1 MNAPS
6 AIKDRIFPRG
16 DWLCG
21 ALAALIALAVYAWTT
36 APSVTLLDSGEFL
49 TAAQRFGV
57 PHPTGYPL
65 WTLLGWLFLLL
76 PLGNA
81 AWQLALLSGIYGAL
95 AVGLVAMLIR
105 STVRWLAPDPALR
118 PLGTISALALSLA
131 FAFSQSMWSQAVIV
145 EVYTLHALLIGLYL
159 TSLYVWL
166 RRPEGIAPLYWSVF
180 LLSLSFSNHQLA
192 LALAPLPLLVV
203 LLVRRDLFWDLILA
217 AAVAAL
223 IAYLSFALLAN
234 DTAVIKAAIRLT
246 YLVVTILVLALILM
260 RGRLHW
266 KLIAFVP
273 ILLAAGLL
281 PYAYS
286 PLASSTNPPM
296 NWGYTRTPE
305 GFFASFNRSQ
315 YAGSLSH
322 LSLSVFSK
330 TLGVANERDLAAPD
344 SDATTTSP
352 LKTLQTWS
360 AFFWEKIIASF
371 TLLGVLFFF
380 AAFLGALRAPL
391 PLRVWIYLSL
401 LAFCLAM
408 CLQPTL
414 EHATIDNAGWWV
426 QMPYHTYTNFLF
438 ALLAGIGAFVTLRAL
453 GQRVPRLR
461 PLTWALLLLPVWPLW
476 QNFAACSQRGHWFGW
491 QFGHD
496 MLAPLPKGSV
506 LFGGTDPGR
515 FVPTYLIFGESALPP
530 GRRIDPAFDRRDLY
544 LITQNG
550 LADQFYLPYIR
561 DQYTTDRPPVR
572 GAFER
577 WLGRD
582 HTYPQEPLALPTAAE
597 VHRISEKA
605 GEQWQ
610 KTHPDAGA
618 QDLTQAM
625 HGAIAQWIFEH
636 NKARHPFYV
645 EESFTMPWSYDYAIP
660 EGLIYRL
667 SPTKLKTLPPDVVQK
682 DFAFWTD
689 TIARLKADPHY
700 AADYDARRSFSH
712 LRLVGAKIYYHD
724 KMKPEA
730 ERAYRQ
736 ALDLWPAHVE
746 PLIALASLLW
756 ERRAFDEAIDF
767 FDRALVED
775 PNNAALRRY
784 RALADERKQIQAEID
799 RTLPL
804 WQKNPADLDALHR
817 LVELNSHIGAN
828 DAFDAL
834 LREAMQ
840 KTGGSPD
847 FLEFA
852 TQVSEARN
860 DWPSAADVAARW
872 AAATPASPDAFYSLA
887 RAQLMMDKNPE
898 AIRALGQAIK
908 LGGLEY
914 RERVIS
920 DPLFK
925 KLKDSP
931 ELYDLML
938 SAPPAAK

>member
-1 MNAPS
+1 MSEPS
-6 AIKDRIFPRG
+6 PAKDRIFSRG

-21 ALAALIALAVYAWTT
+21 ALATLLALAVYAWTA

-81 AWQLALLSGIYGAL
+81 AWQLALLSGIYGAF
-95 AVGLVAMLIR
+95 AVGLAAMLIR
-105 STVRWLAPDPALR
+105 STVRWLAPEPALR
-118 PLGTISALALSLA
+118 PLASLSALALSLA

-166 RRPEGIAPLYWSVF
+166 RRPEQMAPLYWSVF
-180 LLSLSFSNHQLA
+180 LLALAFSNHQLA
-192 LALAPLPLLVV
+192 LALAPLPVLVV
-203 LLVRRDLFWDLILA
+203 LLVRRDLFWDLFLA

-223 IAYLSFALLAN
+223 LAYLSFALLAN
-234 DTAVIKAAIRLT
+234 DTQVIKASIRLS
-246 YLVVTILVLALILM
+246 YLVATILVIALVLK
-260 RGRLHW
+260 RGRLRW

-322 LSLSVFSK
+322 LSLKVFSK
-330 TLGVANERDLAAPD
+330 TLGVANERDLAEPEPP
-344 SDATTTSP
+344 ATQASP
-352 LKTLQTWS
+352 LATLQTWS
-360 AFFWEKIIASF
+360 AFYWEKILSSF
-371 TLLGVLFFF
+371 TPFGILSFF

-408 CLQPTL
+408 GLQPTL

-426 QMPYHTYTNFLF
+426 QMPYHTYTNFIF
-438 ALLAGIGAFVTLRAL
+438 ALLAGVGAFVSFRAL
-453 GQRVPRLR
+453 GGRFPRLR
-461 PLTWALLLLPVWPLW
+461 PLAWSLLLLPVWPLW
-476 QNFAACSQRGHWFGW
+476 NNFAICSQRGHWFGW
-491 QFGHD
+491 EFGHD
-496 MLAPLPKGSV
+496 MLAPLPQGSV

-515 FVPTYLIFGESALPP
+515 FIPTYLIFGESSLPP
-530 GRRIDPAFDRRDLY
+530 NRRIDPQFDRRDLY
-544 LITQNG
+544 LVTQNG

-561 DQYTTDRPPVR
+561 DQYTTDRPPVTN
-572 GAFER
+572 AFER
-577 WLGRD
+577 WLGRTHD
-582 HTYPQEPLALPTAAE
+582 YPRVPLILPTARE
-597 VHRISEKA
+597 VHEISEKSGQTWKNA
-605 GEQWQ
+605 
-610 KTHPDAGA
+610 HPDAGA

-625 HGAIAQWIFEH
+625 HGAIAQWIFEK
-636 NKARHPFYV
+636 NKARHTFYV
-645 EESFTMPWSYDYAIP
+645 EESFSMPWSYDYAIP
-660 EGLIYRL
+660 DGLIYRL
-667 SPTKLKTLPPDVVQK
+667 SPTKVTTLPTDVVQK
-682 DFAFWTD
+682 DFAFWTA
-689 TIARLKADPHY
+689 TIARLQADPHY
-700 AADYDARRSFSH
+700 ADDYDARRSFSH
-712 LRLVGAKIYYHD
+712 LRLVGAKIYYHH

-746 PLIALASLLW
+746 PLIALSSLLW
-756 ERRAFDEAIDF
+756 ERRAFDEAIAL
-767 FDRALVED
+767 FDRALAED

-784 RALADERKQIQAEID
+784 RALAEERKQAQIEID
-799 RTLPL
+799 RTLAAWRKKPT
-804 WQKNPADLDALHR
+804 DLAALHR
-817 LVELNSHIGAN
+817 LVELNSHIGDT
-828 DAFDAL
+828 DAVDNL

-840 KTGGSPD
+840 KNGATPE
-847 FLEFA
+847 FLQFA
-852 TQVSEARN
+852 TEVSEARN

-872 AAATPASPDAFYSLA
+872 AAASPGSPEPYYSLA
-887 RAQLMMDKNPE
+887 RSELMLDKDPE
-898 AIRALGQAIK
+898 AIKALTQAIK

-914 RERVIS
+914 RERVIR
-920 DPLFK
+920 DPIFK

-938 SAPPAAK
+938 SAPPPAK